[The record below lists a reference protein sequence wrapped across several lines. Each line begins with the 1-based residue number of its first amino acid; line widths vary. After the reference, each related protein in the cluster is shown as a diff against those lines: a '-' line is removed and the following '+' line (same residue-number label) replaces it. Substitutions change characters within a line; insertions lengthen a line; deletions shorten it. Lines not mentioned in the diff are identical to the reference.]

1 MAKKKEEKV
10 VAPVVEEAVPTTQVP
25 ALDAD
30 GFSVAE

>member
-10 VAPVVEEAVPTTQVP
+10 VVPVEAVPTTQVP